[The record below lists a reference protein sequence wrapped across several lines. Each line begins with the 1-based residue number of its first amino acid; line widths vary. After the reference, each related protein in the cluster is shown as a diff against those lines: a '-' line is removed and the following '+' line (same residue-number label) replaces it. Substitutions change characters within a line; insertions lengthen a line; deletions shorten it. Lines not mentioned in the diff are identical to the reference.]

1 MALSNGY
8 QTNGNGG
15 LHHPAPNGFEG
26 ALSDSD
32 RAALELLRY
41 WNLLWRRRWLIGG
54 VTLMVALGVGM
65 VTRFY
70 CRKWYRAEAVITP
83 LGPGEEAD
91 SGLGDSP
98 FGGVAGI
105 SALLGIG
112 AAGDN
117 VVAAERFVAIME
129 SYDFG
134 LDLIQRHNLVPVLTL
149 RRALSGSPAAPARW
163 RLHLELNSRFNS
175 EYDYRTGNLTLYF
188 IDPDRATA
196 QRILAYYLEQ
206 LRDRLRNEAVREAS
220 TAAESLAQ
228 EVGKTPDALL
238 QNQLYELMARQIQRE
253 KLAQVQADF
262 AFKIVEPPVVPD
274 HYFAP
279 VARTRA
285 AMSGFIVM
293 VLLIAWAITLEW
305 LRGAHASLAAQ
316 EAAHKMQPQLVTAP
330 AEVRLCSDDRPVPS
344 GSLGNGTASSA
355 ATINGHEASNGHK
368 ATR

>member
-1 MALSNGY
+1 MAL
-8 QTNGNGG
+8 TNGDPGKG
-15 LHHPAPNGFEG
+15 KHAPYDPSRDGQDG
-26 ALSDSD
+26 AISDSD

-41 WNLLWRRRWLIGG
+41 WNLVWRRRWLIGG
-54 VTLMVALGVGM
+54 VALVVALGVGM
-65 VTRFY
+65 VTRLY
-70 CRKWYRAEAVITP
+70 CRKWYRADAVITP
-83 LGPGEEAD
+83 LGPGEEVD

-117 VVAAERFVAIME
+117 VVTAERFVAIME

-134 LDLIQRHNLVPVLTL
+134 LDLIQRYNLVPVLTQG
-149 RRALSGSPAAPARW
+149 RASSGSPAAPAPW

-188 IDPDRATA
+188 IDPDRGTA
-196 QRILAYYLEQ
+196 QQILAYYLER
-206 LRDRLRNEAVREAS
+206 LRDRLRNEAVRGAS
-220 TAAESLAQ
+220 AAAESLAE
-228 EVGKTPDALL
+228 EVRKTPDALL

-274 HYFAP
+274 HYYEP

-285 AMSGFIVM
+285 ALSGFTLV
-293 VLLIAWAITLEW
+293 VLLAGWAVIGEW
-305 LRGAHASLAAQ
+305 LQGARAALAAVTIGYKVPLPLAVP
-316 EAAHKMQPQLVTAP
+316 AAEELTGGKQ
-330 AEVRLCSDDRPVPS
+330 RPVLSVGPGESAVGS
-344 GSLGNGTASSA
+344 G
-355 ATINGHEASNGHK
+355 ATTNGHRVSS
-368 ATR
+368 

>member
-1 MALSNGY
+1 MALTNGY
-8 QTNGNGG
+8 HVNGNGRLRNAG
-15 LHHPAPNGFEG
+15 PDGQSGTLN
-26 ALSDSD
+26 DSD

-54 VTLMVALGVGM
+54 ITLVVALGVGIG
-65 VTRFY
+65 TRLY
-70 CRKWYRAEAVITP
+70 CPKWYRAEAVITP

-134 LDLIQRHNLVPVLTL
+134 LDLIQRHNLVPVLTKN
-149 RRALSGSPAAPARW
+149 AAFAGSPSAPTPW
-163 RLHLELNSRFNS
+163 RLHLELDSRFDS
-175 EYDYRTGNLTLYF
+175 EYDYRTGNMTLYF
-188 IDPDRATA
+188 TDPEREMA
-196 QRILAYYLEQ
+196 QRILAYYLER
-206 LRDRLRNEAVREAS
+206 LRDRLRSEAVRAS
-220 TAAESLAQ
+220 SSAAASLAE

-262 AFKIVEPPVVPD
+262 AFKVVEPPVVPD
-274 HYFAP
+274 HYYAP
-279 VARTRA
+279 VARSRA
-285 AMSGFIVM
+285 ALSGFIFLAVFCG
-293 VLLIAWAITLEW
+293 WAVVREW
-305 LRGAHASLAAQ
+305 LSGANAALAAL
-316 EAAHKMQPQLVTAP
+316 AAGVDAP
-330 AEVRLCSDDRPVPS
+330 MAIVPALAEVVRNNDHTTAH
-344 GSLGNGTASSA
+344 GGNGIGSSDTGA
-355 ATINGHEASNGHK
+355 NGHGVAS
-368 ATR
+368 

>member
-1 MALSNGY
+1 MALI
-8 QTNGNGG
+8 NGNQ
-15 LHHPAPNGFEG
+15 ANGNVWRHNAG
-26 ALSDSD
+26 PDAHAGTINDSD

-41 WNLLWRRRWLIGG
+41 WNLLWRRRWLIGAI
-54 VTLMVALGVGM
+54 TLVIALGVGM
-65 VTRFY
+65 GTRLY

-134 LDLIQRHNLVPVLTL
+134 LDLIQRHNLVPVLTENGTF
-149 RRALSGSPAAPARW
+149 AGSPTAPTPW
-163 RLHLELNSRFNS
+163 RLHLELDSRFSS

-188 IDPDRATA
+188 TDLDRETA
-196 QRILAYYLEQ
+196 QRVLAYYLER
-206 LRDRLRNEAVREAS
+206 LRDRLRSEAVRAS
-220 TAAESLAQ
+220 SSAAASLAE

-274 HYFAP
+274 HYYAP
-279 VARTRA
+279 VARSRA
-285 AMSGFIVM
+285 ALSGFIVLA
-293 VLLIAWAITLEW
+293 VLCGWAVVREW
-305 LRGAHASLAAQ
+305 LSGAAAAFAAQAADSGAPIAVVPASLA
-316 EAAHKMQPQLVTAP
+316 EAARK
-330 AEVRLCSDDRPVPS
+330 SDRTTIHS
-344 GSLGNGTASSA
+344 GNGNGAPDA
-355 ATINGHEASNGHK
+355 GANGHGVAS
-368 ATR
+368 

>member
-1 MALSNGY
+1 MALTNGY
-8 QTNGNGG
+8 QANGNGA
-15 LHHPAPNGFEG
+15 LHYPIGNGRADVIG
-26 ALSDSD
+26 DSD

-41 WNLLWRRRWLIGG
+41 WNLLWRRRWLLGG
-54 VTLMVALGVGM
+54 IVLAVTLAVGL

-91 SGLGDSP
+91 SGLSDSP
-98 FGGVAGI
+98 FEGVAGI

-129 SYDFG
+129 SYDFDI
-134 LDLIQRHNLVPVLTL
+134 DLIQRHNLVPLLTQKQ
-149 RRALSGSPAAPARW
+149 AFSGSPEAPTPW
-163 RLHLELNSRFNS
+163 RLHLQLNSRFNS

-188 IDPDRATA
+188 MDPDRVTA
-196 QRILAYYLEQ
+196 QRILAYYLER

-220 TAAESLAQ
+220 TASQSLAE
-228 EVGKTPDALL
+228 EVAKTPDALL

-274 HYFAP
+274 HYYAP

-285 AMSGFIVM
+285 ALSGFIVM
-293 VLLIAWAITLEW
+293 LLLTAWAIVDEW
-305 LRGAHASLAAQ
+305 LRAANASLAALTNG
-316 EAAHKMQPQLVTAP
+316 HGVTRPLVMASG
-330 AEVRLCSDDRPVPS
+330 EGNGRGEDRPVVAANIDKSTTGS
-344 GSLGNGTASSA
+344 GGSV
-355 ATINGHEASNGHK
+355 NGHEAAS
-368 ATR
+368 

>member
-1 MALSNGY
+1 MALTNGY
-8 QTNGNGG
+8 PANGNGRPHLAG
-15 LHHPAPNGFEG
+15 PDGHGGTLN
-26 ALSDSD
+26 DSD
-32 RAALELLRY
+32 RAAIEFLRY

-54 VTLMVALGVGM
+54 VTLVIALGIGM
-65 VTRFY
+65 ATRFY

-91 SGLGDSP
+91 SGLADSP

-134 LDLIQRHNLVPVLTL
+134 LDLIQRDNLVPVLTQNGVF
-149 RRALSGSPAAPARW
+149 AGSPAAPTPW
-163 RLHLELNSRFNS
+163 RLHLELDNRFSS

-188 IDPDRATA
+188 TDPDRTMA
-196 QRILAYYLEQ
+196 QRILAHYLER
-206 LRDRLRNEAVREAS
+206 LRDRLRSEAVRAAS
-220 TAAESLAQ
+220 SAAASLAE

-274 HYFAP
+274 HYYAP
-279 VARTRA
+279 VARWRA
-285 AMSGFIVM
+285 AFSGFIVLA
-293 VLLIAWAITLEW
+293 VLCGWAVVREW
-305 LRGAHASLAAQ
+305 LRGAAAALAAQ
-316 EAAHKMQPQLVTAP
+316 ATGLGAPLTAVPVSADEIARKNEQAAL
-330 AEVRLCSDDRPVPS
+330 RRNNGIGVPDA
-344 GSLGNGTASSA
+344 GA
-355 ATINGHEASNGHK
+355 NGHGVAG
-368 ATR
+368 

>member
-8 QTNGNGG
+8 RANGNGA
-15 LHHPAPNGFEG
+15 LHHPAQNGHDG

-98 FGGVAGI
+98 FEGVAGI

-134 LDLIQRHNLVPVLTL
+134 LDLIRRHNLVPVLTQ
-149 RRALSGSPAAPARW
+149 RRALSGSLTAPAPW

-196 QRILAYYLEQ
+196 QSILAYYLER

-293 VLLIAWAITLEW
+293 ALLIAWAIALEW
-305 LRGAHASLAAQ
+305 LRGAHAALGAQAA
-316 EAAHKMQPQLVTAP
+316 ARGIQPPLLVAP
-330 AEVRLCSDDRPVPS
+330 AEVDRYGEDQPVPS
-344 GSLGNGTASSA
+344 GDRANGTASSA
-355 ATINGHEASNGHK
+355 ATINSHEASNGHK
-368 ATR
+368 ASR